1 MYLNNQLVDL
11 SFKCWRLSK
20 DVVLLWRVLT
30 CMLAW
35 ECHERYLQRLFQ
47 HFRDEVPDGFTK
59 LTAQQVLRADRQ
71 VFLHMIQKVVRVRR
85 TPANTLEM
93 DTDILDALSSHEDFM

>member
-30 CMLAW
+30 CWHGSAMNDI
-35 ECHERYLQRLFQ
+35 FN
-47 HFRDEVPDGFTK
+47 
-59 LTAQQVLRADRQ
+59 
-71 VFLHMIQKVVRVRR
+71 VFVSAFSRR
-85 TPANTLEM
+85 GARWLYRTTSATGVACRSPGV
-93 DTDILDALSSHEDFM
+93 SSHDSEGCQSNANSGKDT